1 MKSPLNTIF
10 TALNLQKKQLEA
22 QIYPLKDD
30 ILKKKHAITTL
41 ELYANEYK
49 NQCYSKASH
58 CVSSYLN
65 QQHFLDKL
73 FSVLYSEKQELT
85 LLEAQQME
93 LLTQYHALSQK
104 LEGIEDL
111 LHTRRQAQQ
120 IARDNIEDAKRAEL
134 ATLRTLRQHMENN
147 E

>member
-1 MKSPLNTIF
+1 MKSRLNTIL

-22 QIYPLKDD
+22 QLYPLKDS

-49 NQCYSKASH
+49 NQCYNKATH
-58 CVSSYLN
+58 RVNSYLN
-65 QQHFLDKL
+65 QQQFLDKL

-85 LLEAQQME
+85 RLEGRQME
-93 LLTQYHALSQK
+93 LLKEHHTLSQK
-104 LEGIEDL
+104 MDGIQDML
-111 LHTRRQAQQ
+111 NTQRQSQQ
-120 IARDNIEDAKRAEL
+120 TARDNIEDTKRAEL
-134 ATLRTLRQHMENN
+134 ATLRSCRQRMENK